1 MSSYFTHY
9 IKRPLA
15 HARINAHNY
24 ICTGIWPF
32 LKESRNSMVCIHGA
46 FECGHLSFS
55 D

>member
-32 LKESRNSMVCIHGA
+32 LKESRNSMVCIHDA
-46 FECGHLSFS
+46 SECGHLSFS